1 MVRAAVHART
11 EPGPHQVSTALVGLL
26 LVLLAVPAG
35 AAARSTVPLAGG
47 AAALAEAAG
56 LRRSPGPAR
65 ILLEVTRVIYDAPPG
80 EAPGVD
86 TRRARVLTYLA
97 APATGTAD
105 DIPLPLTPDIWRTIL
120 GRPVPDGRIAL
131 EILGDRLAA
140 LLYTGLYA
148 LDDETLGWF
157 AAHPQTLAAIYRD
170 HAAIFAAFGRS
181 IRIRN
186 GRVQPPGGSA
196 YDATWER
203 LVGEP
208 LARPDEFLTRLLSR
222 GRGRM
227 AFFYDTMAHLDAP
240 RLQFALSGRP
250 DDLSDAFSRPEEEW
264 RPMRRPF
271 NRTAVDGALLFSAL
285 HVDEKGRL
293 LGPPWSELWE
303 DVFARGCASRG
314 RGPARGDRSSAIAK
328 SPPIDAA
335 WLASRIVA
343 PGVGR
348 ARERLRL
355 LLFAQRVFPAP
366 PDKAAEDVRDAL
378 CGVARAPA
386 LMLSLERI
394 GVRDPGLYARAAAVA
409 EQSPGEPHS
418 SDRRPRLVTIQS
430 AIALLTFARQ
440 NRAIAADLAATLATG
455 AIDAAGAAKSD
466 AGPMIDW
473 VEKSL
478 VPAFAKTTGLSPD
491 REPIERIVL
500 AAAAGVRSDAVLPP
514 VDWEGMA
521 YRVDPAAARLGDAE
535 RVRAR
540 QLSASLDV
548 ALAAHRAA
556 WGRALAADRDAL
568 AALKSA
574 SANGPG
580 PDGADETDG
589 VSLGEVV
596 ANPTRENSE
605 ALFADTLASMVYALS
620 VGSSTTAAAR
630 AANIARRHELRS
642 AASGIGPTAAETAWD
657 IPDEEFGPGGW
668 MVRGS
673 LIGLDVG
680 LSRLALRRQLD
691 TGLPPAPDVSD
702 NDRRTLAETVRLMT
716 WGELTDADLREL
728 AAALARG
735 RDRARTLLDQPDG
748 MATLGTEAAMDEVRR
763 QALAWIASRDRAA
776 AFEELWLSELAR
788 LGKPGIPASRLDAW
802 GTAALPLEGGLAVR
816 YPASGDACL
825 LAGRPAIGMMAMT
838 VPDIALRVAEVLA
851 ELKLPAA
858 LMPDAMAFATQLVID
873 DATTMHADDRDAL
886 AIAARRLPV
895 DQMVDV
901 VAALTAA
908 GPLVPRRTP

>member
-1 MVRAAVHART
+1 MVRAAIHART
-11 EPGPHQVSTALVGLL
+11 EPRPHQVIRALVGLL
-26 LVLLAVPAG
+26 LVLLAVHAG
-35 AAARSTVPLAGG
+35 AAVRSTVPLAGG
-47 AAALAEAAG
+47 AAALAEATG

-65 ILLEVTRVIYDAPPG
+65 ILLEVTRVIHDAPPG
-80 EAPGVD
+80 DAPGVD
-86 TRRARVLTYLA
+86 ARRLRVLTYLA
-97 APATGTAD
+97 APAAGTAED
-105 DIPLPLTPDIWRTIL
+105 VPLPLTPEIWRTIL
-120 GRPVPDGRIAL
+120 GRPVPDGRLTL
-131 EILGDRLAA
+131 EILADRSAA
-140 LLYTGLYA
+140 LLYNGLYA
-148 LDDETLGWF
+148 VDDETLGWF
-157 AAHPQTLAAIYRD
+157 AAHPQTLMAIYRD

-181 IRIRN
+181 VRISN

-196 YDATWER
+196 YDLTWER

-208 LARPDEFLTRLLSR
+208 LARPDEFLPRLLSR

-227 AFFYDTMAHLDAP
+227 AFFYDAMAHLDAP
-240 RLQFALSGRP
+240 RLRFALSGRP
-250 DDLSDAFSRPEEEW
+250 DDLYEAFSRPEEEW

-271 NRTAVDGALLFSAL
+271 NRTAVDGALLFSAI

-303 DVFARGCASRG
+303 DVFSRGCGGRG
-314 RGPARGDRSSAIAK
+314 RGTTRSDRASGIAK

-335 WLASRIVA
+335 WLASRVVA

-386 LMLSLERI
+386 LMLSLERM
-394 GVRDPGLYARAAAVA
+394 GVRDPELFARAAAVA
-409 EQSPGEPHS
+409 EQSPGQPHD
-418 SDRRPRLVTIQS
+418 SDRRPRLVAIQS
-430 AIALLTFARQ
+430 AIALLTLARQ
-440 NRAIAADLAATLATG
+440 NRAIAADQAATLTSS
-455 AIDAAGAAKSD
+455 AIEAAGAAVKSD
-466 AGPMIDW
+466 AGPVIDW
-473 VEKSL
+473 VEKTL
-478 VPAFAKTTGLSPD
+478 VPAFVKTTGLSPD

-514 VDWEGMA
+514 VDWEGMS
-521 YRVDPAAARLGDAE
+521 YRVDPSAARLGDAE
-535 RVRAR
+535 RVRTR
-540 QLSASLDV
+540 QRSASLDV
-548 ALAAHRAA
+548 ALAAHRVAR
-556 WGRALAADRDAL
+556 GRALAADRSAL
-568 AALKSA
+568 AALKGA
-574 SANGPG
+574 SANGPE
-580 PDGADETDG
+580 PDGSDDG
-589 VSLGEVV
+589 VSLDEVV
-596 ANPTRENSE
+596 ANPTRGNSE
-605 ALFADTLASMVYALS
+605 VLVADTLASMVYALS
-620 VGSSTTAAAR
+620 VGSSSSAAAR
-630 AANIARRHELRS
+630 AANVARRHELRS
-642 AASGIGPTAAETAWD
+642 AASGVGPTAADTAWE
-657 IPDEEFGPGGW
+657 IPGEEFGPGGW

-691 TGLPPAPDVSD
+691 TGLPPPPEVSD
-702 NDRRTLAETVRLMT
+702 NDRRTLAETVRLLT
-716 WGELTDADLREL
+716 WGELADADRNEL

-735 RDRARTLLDQPDG
+735 RERARTLLEQPNG
-748 MATLGTEAAMDEVRR
+748 MATLGSEAAMDEIRR

-788 LGKPGIPASRLDAW
+788 VGKPGIPADRLDAW

-838 VPDIALRVAEVLA
+838 VPDIALRVVEVLT

-858 LMPDAMAFATQLVID
+858 LLPDVMAYATQLVID

-886 AIAARRLPV
+886 AIAARRLPT
-895 DQMVDV
+895 DRMIDV
-901 VAALTAA
+901 VAALTAS